1 MTSPLGAGDPVG
13 DGKADGFF
21 IRPAHGTHP
30 AILMWPDIAGLR
42 EAYKVMARRLALAG
56 YAVLVVNHYY
66 RTARAPLLASM
77 AEWMTPAGQ
86 ARLKPA
92 IAAITPARTLAD
104 ARAFIGFLDAQPG
117 VARGRGIGTCGYCMG
132 GPYAVRTAAAVPARV
147 AAVATLHGA
156 GLVTDAPDSPHRL
169 LGETKAA
176 FLFAIARN
184 DDARAPA
191 DKDALKAA
199 AAAAHRPA
207 EVEVYAADHGW
218 CTIDAPSYN
227 KAEAERAWG
236 RMLSLFSR
244 L

>member
-1 MTSPLGAGDPVG
+1 VSWLEGQ
-13 DGKADGFF
+13 KAVDKK
-21 IRPAHGTHP
+21 RKMGT
-30 AILMWPDIAGLR
+30 
-42 EAYKVMARRLALAG
+42 
-56 YAVLVVNHYY
+56 
-66 RTARAPLLASM
+66 T
-77 AEWMTPAGQ
+77 
-86 ARLKPA
+86 
-92 IAAITPARTLAD
+92 
-104 ARAFIGFLDAQPG
+104 
-117 VARGRGIGTCGYCMG
+117 GYCMG